1 MYTVYATELDS
12 FIITQNEKVL
22 RINGNIFQDN
32 VLLLVVEFMDN
43 NFVPEE
49 LLIEDISF
57 FNPIEI
63 LKFDDRQELK
73 DHFIEYFV

>member
-63 LKFDDRQELK
+63 LKFDGRQELK
-73 DHFIEYFV
+73 EHFIEYFV